1 MADRIARIAGA
12 FVLTMTVTGTSAC
25 RGANDGDANS
35 ILASMDGAASVST
48 AIVRAID
55 GAVVDDYVVQ
65 TLSRSSGP
73 IGGAQPCV
81 TAANRTRQRPSAL
94 VNPPYAEA
102 SILQRDRAMRALGAY
117 AFLLVTVARNDASA
131 DSNARASRCRT
142 QRTCTRRAI
151 SSSRIAPRRSRRS
164 PATYALRAIVRRC
177 TTCCCEPPH
186 RCNSLWRLWRSACRG
201 AVLATDGC
209 GRPGALCDGP
219 RSAYAGYSSSR
230 HICIRSCARARCNRS
245 RRRIRGA
252 TRVDARG
259 FNAPGANRADRG
271 CEEATRP
278 RRRCGGDERRAALL
292 HTALS
297 ARFLVCE
304 A

>member
-1 MADRIARIAGA
+1 
-12 FVLTMTVTGTSAC
+12 MTVTGTSAC
-25 RGANDGDANS
+25 RGANDGDAHS

-73 IGGAQPCV
+73 IGGAHPCV
-81 TAANRTRQRPSAL
+81 TAANRTSQRP
-94 VNPPYAEA
+94 
-102 SILQRDRAMRALGAY
+102 RALGGY

-131 DSNARASRCRT
+131 DSNARALRCRT

-151 SSSRIAPRRSRRS
+151 SSSRIAPRRS

-230 HICIRSCARARCNRS
+230 RICVRSCARARFDRS
-245 RRRIRGA
+245 RSRIRGA
-252 TRVDARG
+252 TRYDARG
-259 FNAPGANRADRG
+259 FNAPGAKRADRG
-271 CEEATRP
+271 CEEAARP